1 MEDESLVLREWVQG
15 RGEPL
20 TGSELL
26 RTEVI
31 RACRRVNPGAL
42 AEARAV
48 LAVTDLLPLTRELL
62 ADAAELEPSALR
74 SLDAIHLASAV
85 SIQDDL
91 TAFVAY
97 DRRLL
102 EAARERGLPVV
113 SPGT

>member
-1 MEDESLVLREWVQG
+1 MQG

-74 SLDAIHLASAV
+74 SLDAIHLATA
-85 SIQDDL
+85 IDIRDDCDGFI
-91 TAFVAY
+91 TY
-97 DRRLL
+97 DDRLAA
-102 EAARERGLPVV
+102 AARHHELDVIAP
-113 SPGT
+113 S